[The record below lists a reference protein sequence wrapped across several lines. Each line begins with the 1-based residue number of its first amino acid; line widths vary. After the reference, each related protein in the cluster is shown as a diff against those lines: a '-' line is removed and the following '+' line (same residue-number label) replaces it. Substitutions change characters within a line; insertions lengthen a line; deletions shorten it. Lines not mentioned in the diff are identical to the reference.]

1 MMYFF
6 GEAISEMVH
15 NPWPTVILIAVVT
28 SAIVG
33 HAIFELVSGKY
44 KTQGAKEVSKERKS
58 YDELAA
64 ILTEAS
70 EQWHGKTIQH
80 VKSGG
85 LYDIVGVH
93 FRESDMAVCIEY
105 CPAEYREIVG
115 TYVTSMINISK
126 VKFARS
132 VEEMGF
138 GTRFIVLEDSERR
151 FRFLGSSPG

>member
-1 MMYFF
+1 MRFF
-6 GEAISEMVH
+6 LAEPISEMVH

-44 KTQGAKEVSKERKS
+44 KTQTVKEMSEERKS
-58 YDELAA
+58 YDDLAA
-64 ILTEAS
+64 ILKEAN
-70 EQWHGKTIQH
+70 ERWIGQTIQH

-85 LYDIVGVH
+85 LYDIVGAH
-93 FRESDMAVCIEY
+93 FRESDMAVCIVY
-105 CPAEYREIVG
+105 CPAEYRGTAG
-115 TYVTSMINISK
+115 TYAMVKVNTSK

-138 GTRFIVLEDSERR
+138 GSRFV
-151 FRFLGSSPG
+151 FVGGSV